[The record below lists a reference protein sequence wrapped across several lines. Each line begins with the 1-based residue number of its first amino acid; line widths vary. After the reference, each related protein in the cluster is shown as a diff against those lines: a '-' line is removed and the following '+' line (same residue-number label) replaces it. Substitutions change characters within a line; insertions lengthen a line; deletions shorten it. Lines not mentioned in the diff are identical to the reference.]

1 MQTDVNQAKSRTFNI
16 HLRFFQLGLCLMFS
30 FMVDKFFNV
39 TCTQSSFQVIN
50 IMGISMAALSLGA
63 ILWQIFK
70 KYHQKYFFLVVY
82 SINLLFGTIIIIFSA
97 VNFHQSTACPT
108 KTFLYIY
115 YLITIPLYF
124 IQSLMILFMPF
135 FWVQRFTNSPGNF
148 AWPFLFL
155 IFASQTTHV
164 AIMASIGVLSLVS
177 SILTWSTNGLA
188 LLNGVSTTLKKILW
202 VSVIISLVFTV
213 IC

>member
-97 VNFHQSTACPT
+97 VNFRQSTACPT